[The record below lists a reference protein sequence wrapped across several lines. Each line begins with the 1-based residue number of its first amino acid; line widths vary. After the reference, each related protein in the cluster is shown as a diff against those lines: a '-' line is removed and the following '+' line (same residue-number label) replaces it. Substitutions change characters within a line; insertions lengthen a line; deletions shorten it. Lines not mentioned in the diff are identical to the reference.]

1 MEKRELLYEGK
12 AKKLFSTDDENLVI
26 SEFKDD
32 LTAFNGEKKSSEAG
46 KGALNNKISTEL
58 FKLLESKGIQTHF
71 VKMLDDNH
79 MLHKKADV
87 ILIEVIVRNIATG
100 SLTRNLGIK
109 EGTVLPFTL
118 VEFDYKNDALG
129 DPKLNDQHALILGLV
144 DSQEELDK
152 LRRMARDVNDIL
164 KPYFADKGLNLVDF
178 KLEFGKDKDG
188 NIILIDEISPDNCR
202 FWDIASGEKMDKDRF
217 RQGLGDLTIAYEEV
231 LNRILGKQQ
240 QCYELDAESNLAFRK
255 KFSFFLSHALAQKR
269 RRRNYFQSRS
279 KIK

>member
-12 AKKLFSTDDENLVI
+12 AKKLFSTDDDNLLI

-32 LTAFNGEKKSSEAG
+32 LTAFNGAKKSSEAG

-58 FKLLESKGIQTHF
+58 FKLLEAKGIQTHF
-71 VKMLDDNH
+71 VKMLDDNN
-79 MLHKKADV
+79 MLHKRTKV

-100 SLTRNLGIK
+100 SLSKNLGIK
-109 EGTVLPFTL
+109 DGTVLPFTL

-144 DSQEELDK
+144 DFQDELDK
-152 LRRMARDVNDIL
+152 LRRMARQINDIL

-178 KLEFGKDKDG
+178 KLEFGKDSSG

-202 FWDIASGEKMDKDRF
+202 FWDMVSGEKMDKDRF
-217 RQGLGDLTIAYEEV
+217 RQGLGGLTVAYEQV
-231 LNRILGKQQ
+231 LNRILGK
-240 QCYELDAESNLAFRK
+240 
-255 KFSFFLSHALAQKR
+255 
-269 RRRNYFQSRS
+269 
-279 KIK
+279 

>member
-12 AKKLFSTDDENLVI
+12 AKKLFLTDDENLVI

-58 FKLLESKGIQTHF
+58 FKLLDSKGIQTHF

-100 SLTRNLGIK
+100 SLTRTLGIEDGK
-109 EGTVLPFTL
+109 VLPFTL
-118 VEFDYKNDALG
+118 VEFDYKDDDLG

-144 DSQEELDK
+144 EYQDELDK
-152 LRRMARDVNDIL
+152 LRRVARQINDIL
-164 KPYFADKGLNLVDF
+164 KPYFFDKGLNLVDF

-202 FWDIASGEKMDKDRF
+202 FWDVKSGEKMDKDRF
-217 RQGLGDLTIAYEEV
+217 RQGLGGLKVAYEEV
-231 LNRILGKQQ
+231 LNRILGK
-240 QCYELDAESNLAFRK
+240 
-255 KFSFFLSHALAQKR
+255 
-269 RRRNYFQSRS
+269 
-279 KIK
+279 

>member
-1 MEKRELLYEGK
+1 MEKRELIYEGK
-12 AKKLFSTDDENLVI
+12 AKRLFTTDDADLLI

-58 FKLLESKGIQTHF
+58 FKLLTQNGIQSHF

-79 MLHKKADV
+79 MLHKRTNV

-100 SLTRNLGIK
+100 SLSKNLGIK
-109 EGTVLPFTL
+109 DGTVLPFTL

-144 DSQEELDK
+144 DYQDELDK
-152 LRRMARDVNDIL
+152 LRRMAREINDIL
-164 KPYFADKGLNLVDF
+164 KPYFATKGLNLVDF
-178 KLEFGKDKDG
+178 KLEFGKDSSG

-202 FWDIASGEKMDKDRF
+202 FWDMQSGEKMDKDRF
-217 RQGLGDLTIAYEEV
+217 RQGLGGLKVAYEQV
-231 LNRILGKQQ
+231 LNRILAK
-240 QCYELDAESNLAFRK
+240 
-255 KFSFFLSHALAQKR
+255 
-269 RRRNYFQSRS
+269 
-279 KIK
+279 